1 MKKSVSLFIS
11 IIFLSIVLAGCGTT
25 SLTSGTQPV
34 ITQSAATTS
43 LSETTSTTATA
54 LTTTIPTSII
64 TQITQTTGASAASTT
79 TTPLAII
86 TTPASTS
93 TSTVTTSAA
102 TVTPVTTVPGQ
113 TVGLFINTPQAYVG
127 YTLIAPKQS
136 FDTYLINNLGQV
148 VHSWTASKYPPG
160 QSAYLLPNGNLIRAC
175 SLKNPDINTGGG
187 EGGRIEEY
195 DWNDNLVWSLDYST
209 DQYMQH
215 HDFCVLPDGD
225 ILMLVVEKKTYAQA
239 VAAGFNPSLIQ
250 AVQTQGYILPDSIV
264 EIQPTYPSG
273 GTVVWSWHVWDH
285 LIQNYSS
292 SEANYGN
299 PALHPELIDPNGG
312 GNQIPVFWNH
322 MNSITYNATLDQI
335 MVSVRGNSEIWIID
349 HSTTTVQAAGHAGG
363 KYGKGGDLLYR
374 WGDPSQYGTGTQT
387 GETLFQ
393 QHDAMWID
401 AGLPGAGDILVFN
414 NGEGRNY
421 TSVDEFTPPVDAN
434 GNYTLT
440 AGKAYGPTGANW
452 TYSASPPASFYCPDI
467 GGAQRLP
474 NGDTLICDG
483 INGTLFE
490 VTTDGQIV
498 WEYVNPVIN
507 TGPLSSTA
515 VIPPDPTHAGQY
527 LNEIFRVT
535 RYAPDYAGLAG
546 KDLAATGT
554 LVK

>member
-1 MKKSVSLFIS
+1 MKKHWSVLIAVIILTAVLTGCSTINLTSSTQTS
-11 IIFLSIVLAGCGTT
+11 II
-25 SLTSGTQPV
+25 
-34 ITQSAATTS
+34 QSATATS
-43 LSETTSTTATA
+43 QSETTSVTATA
-54 LTTTIPTSII
+54 ITTTIPSTII
-64 TQITQTTGASAASTT
+64 TQITQTTGVLTTSPATTSTT
-79 TTPLAII
+79 PVITSTAVATISTTP
-86 TTPASTS
+86 TTTNVSI
-93 TSTVTTSAA
+93 
-102 TVTPVTTVPGQ
+102 PGQ
-113 TVGLFINTPQAYVG
+113 TVGLFINSPKAYVG
-127 YTLIAPKQS
+127 YTLLAPKQS
-136 FDTYLINNLGQV
+136 DNTYLINNLGQV

-215 HDFCVLPDGD
+215 HDFCVLPNGD

-239 VAAGFNPSLIQ
+239 ITAGFNPNDLQ
-250 AVQTQGYILPDSIV
+250 AVQTQGYMLPDSIV
-264 EIQPTYPSG
+264 EIKPVLPSG

-285 LIQNYSS
+285 LIQKYSAS
-292 SEANYGN
+292 QANYGD
-299 PALHPELIDPNGG
+299 PATHPELINPNGG
-312 GNQIPVFWNH
+312 GNQVPVFWNH
-322 MNSITYNATLDQI
+322 MNSITYNAALDQV

-349 HSTTTVQAAGHAGG
+349 HSTTTDQAAGHTGG

-374 WGDPSQYGTGTQT
+374 WGDPSQYGAGTQT
-387 GETLFQ
+387 SETLFQ

-421 TSVDEFTPPVDAN
+421 TTVDEFTSPVDAN
-434 GNYTLT
+434 GNYALT
-440 AGKAYGPTGANW
+440 TGKAYGPASSVW
-452 TYSASPPASFYCPDI
+452 TYAASPPTSFYCPDI

-490 VTTDGQIV
+490 VTTSGTIV

-515 VIPPDPTHAGQY
+515 TIPPDPTHAGQY
-527 LNEIFRVT
+527 LNEVFRVT
-535 RYAPDYAGLAG
+535 RYAPDYAGLVG
-546 KDLAATGT
+546 KDLTPTGT

>member
-250 AVQTQGYILPDSIV
+250 LFKLKVIYCPIRLSRFSPLILRAA
-264 EIQPTYPSG
+264 
-273 GTVVWSWHVWDH
+273 
-285 LIQNYSS
+285 LSS
-292 SEANYGN
+292 
-299 PALHPELIDPNGG
+299 
-312 GNQIPVFWNH
+312 
-322 MNSITYNATLDQI
+322 
-335 MVSVRGNSEIWIID
+335 
-349 HSTTTVQAAGHAGG
+349 
-363 KYGKGGDLLYR
+363 
-374 WGDPSQYGTGTQT
+374 
-387 GETLFQ
+387 
-393 QHDAMWID
+393 
-401 AGLPGAGDILVFN
+401 GAGM
-414 NGEGRNY
+414 
-421 TSVDEFTPPVDAN
+421 S
-434 GNYTLT
+434 
-440 AGKAYGPTGANW
+440 
-452 TYSASPPASFYCPDI
+452 
-467 GGAQRLP
+467 
-474 NGDTLICDG
+474 
-483 INGTLFE
+483 GT
-490 VTTDGQIV
+490 I
-498 WEYVNPVIN
+498 
-507 TGPLSSTA
+507 
-515 VIPPDPTHAGQY
+515 
-527 LNEIFRVT
+527 
-535 RYAPDYAGLAG
+535 
-546 KDLAATGT
+546 
-554 LVK
+554 

>member
-11 IIFLSIVLAGCGTT
+11 MIVLSIVLAGCGPVT
-25 SLTSGTQPV
+25 LTSGTQTSPLL
-34 ITQSAATTS
+34 SATTNA
-43 LSETTSTTATA
+43 LSETTSATPTA

-64 TQITQTTGASAASTT
+64 TQITKTTGSLTASTT
-79 TTPLAII
+79 TTTPTTTLSTTTLTTPI
-86 TTPASTS
+86 TTGTS
-93 TSTVTTSAA
+93 
-102 TVTPVTTVPGQ
+102 VTTVPGQ
-113 TVGLFINTPQAYVG
+113 TVGLFINSPQAYVG

-136 FDTYLINNLGQV
+136 FDTYLINNLGQA

-175 SLKNPDINTGGG
+175 SLKNSDINTGGG

-195 DWNDNLVWSLDYST
+195 DWNGNLVWSLDYST

-215 HDFCVLPDGD
+215 HDFCVLPNGD

-239 VAAGFNPSLIQ
+239 VAAGFNPSMLQ
-250 AVQTQGYILPDSIV
+250 AVQTQGYMLPDSVV
-264 EIQPTYPSG
+264 EIRPTLPAG

-285 LIQNYSS
+285 LVQKYSS
-292 SEANYGN
+292 SQANYGT
-299 PALHPELIDPNGG
+299 PSLHPELIDPNGG
-312 GNQIPVFWNH
+312 GNQVPVFWNH
-322 MNSITYNATLDQI
+322 MNSITYNASFDQI

-349 HSTTTVQAAGHAGG
+349 HSTTTAQAAGHSGG

-374 WGDPSQYGTGTQT
+374 WGDPSQYGAGTQT
-387 GETLFQ
+387 SETLFQ
-393 QHDAMWID
+393 QHDATWID

-421 TSVDEFTPPVDAN
+421 TTVDEFTPPVDAG

-440 AGKAYGPTGANW
+440 SGKAFSPTSANW

-474 NGDTLICDG
+474 NGDILICDG
-483 INGTLFE
+483 INGTFFE
-490 VTTDGQIV
+490 VTTGGQTV

-527 LNEIFRVT
+527 LNEVFRVT
-535 RYAPDYAGLAG
+535 RYAPDYAGLVG
-546 KDLAATGT
+546 KDLTPIGT